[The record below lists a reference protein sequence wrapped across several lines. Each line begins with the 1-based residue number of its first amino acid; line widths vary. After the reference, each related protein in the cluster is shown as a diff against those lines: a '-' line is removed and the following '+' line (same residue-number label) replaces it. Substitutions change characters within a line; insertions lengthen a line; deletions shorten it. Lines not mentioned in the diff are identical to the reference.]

1 MLFGS
6 LVSPTTS
13 QEAFTML
20 RYRNGYQKWEWVYN
34 GFMSSAISEGSN
46 GDTSDGSPGY
56 IYTARTSD
64 LKNMNGGWSRLGML
78 KYNGHYKNI
87 KED

>member
-1 MLFGS
+1 LFGS
-6 LVSPTTS
+6 LVSPS

-20 RYRNGYQKWEWVYN
+20 LYKDGFKKWVWMYN
-34 GFMSSAISEGSN
+34 RSVSSGEASEASSN

-64 LKNMNGGWSRLGML
+64 LTGRNGGWSRLGML
-78 KYNGHYKNI
+78 KYNKLYKKL